1 LSARVCPPGVASS
14 ARTRVDVLRLPASCG
29 RLGVPRPPPT
39 DDPLP
44 ASADEAAAVPLAP
57 TAYARTMAARPE
69 EADKLLAVTPDR
81 FVAERKALTKKLRE
95 EGRRDEADAVA
106 ALKKPSAVVLAANR
120 AARDRPKAARA
131 AADAA
136 VAVREAQV
144 AGDADAFGEALGAL
158 EDALDLLAQVALA
171 HLATEGRATA
181 TDAMRRR
188 LRDLLRNAAAD
199 DEAREQLARGALS
212 DELEVTGFSAY
223 AGLDALPKPKA
234 KGKARADE
242 AEGPSRAEQQRARR
256 RERRK
261 ELRAELATA
270 EKELRAATA
279 AARAVERD
287 LKRAEKSVAS
297 LRKKLDDLSD

>member
-1 LSARVCPPGVASS
+1 
-14 ARTRVDVLRLPASCG
+14 
-29 RLGVPRPPPT
+29 
-39 DDPLP
+39 
-44 ASADEAAAVPLAP
+44 
-57 TAYARTMAARPE
+57 MAARPE

-81 FVAERKALTKKLRE
+81 FVVERKALTKKLRE

-120 AARDRPKAARA
+120 AARARPKAARA

-270 EKELRAATA
+270 EKELRDATA

>member
-1 LSARVCPPGVASS
+1 
-14 ARTRVDVLRLPASCG
+14 
-29 RLGVPRPPPT
+29 
-39 DDPLP
+39 
-44 ASADEAAAVPLAP
+44 
-57 TAYARTMAARPE
+57 MAARPE

-144 AGDADAFGEALGAL
+144 AGDAEAFGKALSAL

-171 HLATEGRATA
+171 HLATEGRETA

-199 DEAREQLARGALS
+199 DEARERLARGALAE
-212 DELEVTGFSAY
+212 ELEVTGFSAY
-223 AGLDALPKPKA
+223 AGHGALPKPRQ
-234 KGKARADE
+234 KGKEAAGAPE
-242 AEGPSRAEQQRARR
+242 AEGPSRAERERARR

-261 ELRAELATA
+261 ELQAELGTA
-270 EKELRAATA
+270 ERELRQATA
-279 AARAVERD
+279 AARAAERD
-287 LKRAEKSVAS
+287 LERAEKSVAS
-297 LRKKLDDLSD
+297 LRRKLDDLSD